1 MTRKELKQK
10 ALKTFKA
17 NYWLHVGMNFLYAL
31 IIGALSATML
41 GTLILGGPITV
52 GMMEFYKR
60 ADKDDNPSVENI
72 GYGFNNFGNA
82 MVGFIL
88 SAIFI
93 MLWSLLLIIPGIIK
107 SYAYAMTFYL
117 INKDSSLSGKEAIAL
132 SQKMMK
138 GYKWKLFVLQLSFIG
153 WILLDMLTFGL
164 LGIFYVTPY
173 MQQSFYDFYDMV
185 YEANTNASQEATVSE

>member
-164 LGIFYVTPY
+164 LGLFYITPY

>member
-1 MTRKELKQK
+1 MNRKELKER
-10 ALKTFKA
+10 ALKTFKS

-41 GTLILGGPITV
+41 GTLILGGPFTV

-60 ADKDDNPSVENI
+60 ADKNDNPSVENI
-72 GYGFNNFGNA
+72 GSGFNNFGNA
-82 MVGFIL
+82 MVAFIL
-88 SAIFI
+88 STIFI

-117 INKDSSLSGKEAIAL
+117 VNKDSSLSGKEAIAL

-173 MQQSFYDFYDMV
+173 MQQSFYNFYDKV
-185 YEANTNASQEATVSE
+185 YEANKGNQEATSNE

>member
-31 IIGALSATML
+31 IIGALSATFI
-41 GTLILGGPITV
+41 GTLIIGGPISV

-60 ADKDDNPSVENI
+60 ADKNDNPSFENI
-72 GYGFNNFGNA
+72 GYGFNNFTNA

-88 SAIFI
+88 STIFI
-93 MLWSLLLIIPGIIK
+93 MLWSLLLVIPGIIK

-117 INKDSSLSGKEAIAL
+117 INKDSSLSGQDAIKL

-138 GYKWKLFVLQLSFIG
+138 GYKWKLFVLKLSFIG
-153 WILLDMLTFGL
+153 WILLDMLTCGI
-164 LGIFYVTPY
+164 LGVFYVTPY
-173 MQQSFYDFYDMV
+173 MQQTTYNFYDMV
-185 YEANTNASQEATVSE
+185 YEAYNGNAQEATLTE

>member
-1 MTRKELKQK
+1 MNRKELKQR
-10 ALKTFKA
+10 ALKTFKS
-17 NYWLHVGMNFLYAL
+17 NYWLHVGMNLLYAL
-31 IIGALSATML
+31 ILGALSATFI

-60 ADKDDNPSVENI
+60 ADKNDNPSVENI
-72 GYGFNNFGNA
+72 GSGFNNFSNA
-82 MVGFIL
+82 MVAFIL
-88 SAIFI
+88 STIFI

-117 INKDSSLSGKEAIAL
+117 VNKDSSLSGKDAIAL

-173 MQQSFYDFYDMV
+173 MQQSFYNFYDKV
-185 YEANTNASQEATVSE
+185 YEANNGKQEATSNE

>member
-185 YEANTNASQEATVSE
+185 YEANTNASQKATVSE